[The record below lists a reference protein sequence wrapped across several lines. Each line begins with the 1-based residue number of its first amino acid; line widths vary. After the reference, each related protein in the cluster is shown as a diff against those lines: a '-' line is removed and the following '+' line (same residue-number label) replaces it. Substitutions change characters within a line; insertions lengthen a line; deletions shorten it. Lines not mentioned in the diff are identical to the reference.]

1 MSKTNLNI
9 LPYELVLLFI
19 FSTLD
24 NNLISSLNR
33 NVSQIFQLISI
44 SFATTLVQTIN
55 ISFLDNPTVS

>member
-1 MSKTNLNI
+1 MSKPNLNI

-24 NNLISSLNR
+24 NNLISFPKR
-33 NVSQIFQLISI
+33 NVPQIFQLISV